1 MQRSFLSSRMRVNLF
16 KAWSRLGVGLSLLV
30 VLASCTLTTPTWGNA
45 SPQPSLSRNPSSVYQ
60 ITPVVAELEHPWGM
74 TWLPNGEILVTE
86 RPGRIRRIRQG
97 QLDPTPISGVPDVF
111 ASGQGGL
118 LDIAVHPQFTQNRL
132 VYFTYAA
139 GTAAANRTRLARAT
153 LEGSRLSNLQ
163 VIFEVSQ
170 TKAGGQHF
178 GSRILWLP
186 DGTMLLSVGDGG
198 NPPTQLEG
206 KLIRHQA
213 QNLKS
218 QLGKILRLRDDG
230 SVPPDNPFVKTA
242 NADPRIYSYGHRNIQ
257 GLAYDPLNKRVWASE
272 HGSRGGDEL
281 NLIRPGQNYGW
292 PVVTHSREYTGGEI
306 SAQRSQAGMVD
317 PKLVWPQTVAPSGLA
332 VYTGNRYTDWQ
343 GNLFAGGLI
352 IQQVRRLSLDPQ
364 VNIRSDEQIDIGQR
378 VRDIRQGPDG
388 LLYILT
394 DAVPNGQLLR
404 LEPRS

>member
-1 MQRSFLSSRMRVNLF
+1 M
-16 KAWSRLGVGLSLLV
+16 A
-30 VLASCTLTTPTWGNA
+30 
-45 SPQPSLSRNPSSVYQ
+45 
-60 ITPVVAELEHPWGM
+60 
-74 TWLPNGEILVTE
+74 WLPNGEILVTE

-118 LDIAVHPQFTQNRL
+118 LDIAVHPQFAQNRL

-139 GTAAANRTRLARAT
+139 GTDAANRTRLARAV
-153 LEGSRLSNLQ
+153 LKGSRLTNLQ

-170 TKAGGQHF
+170 TKVGGQHF

-186 DGTMLLSVGDGG
+186 DGTMLLSIGDGG

-332 VYTGNRYTDWQ
+332 VYTGNRYVNWQ
-343 GNLFAGGLI
+343 GNLFAGGLM

-364 VNIRSDEQIDIGQR
+364 VNIRGDEQIAVGQR

-394 DAVPNGQLLR
+394 DAAPNGQLLR
-404 LEPRS
+404 LEPRN

>member
-1 MQRSFLSSRMRVNLF
+1 MQRSFLSSRIRMNLF
-16 KAWSRLGVGLSLLV
+16 KSWGRLGAGLSVLS
-30 VLASCTLTTPTWGNA
+30 VLASCTLTTPTWGNT
-45 SPQPSLSRNPSSVYQ
+45 SPQPSLSRNPSSAYQ

-74 TWLPNGEILVTE
+74 AWLPNGEILVTE

-118 LDIAVHPQFTQNRL
+118 LDIAVHPQFAQNRL

-139 GTAAANRTRLARAT
+139 GTAAANRTRLARAV
-153 LEGSRLSNLQ
+153 LEGSRLTNLQ

-186 DGTMLLSVGDGG
+186 DGTMLLSIGDGG

-332 VYTGNRYTDWQ
+332 VYTGNRYVNWQ
-343 GNLFAGGLI
+343 GNLFAGGLM

-364 VNIRSDEQIDIGQR
+364 VNIRGDEQIAVGQR

-394 DAVPNGQLLR
+394 DAAPNGQLLR
-404 LEPRS
+404 LEPRN

>member
-1 MQRSFLSSRMRVNLF
+1 MNLF
-16 KAWSRLGVGLSLLV
+16 KSWGRLGAGLSVLS
-30 VLASCTLTTPTWGNA
+30 VLASCTLTTPTWGNT
-45 SPQPSLSRNPSSVYQ
+45 SPQPSLSRNPSSAYQ

-74 TWLPNGEILVTE
+74 AWLPNGEILVTE

-97 QLDPTPISGVPDVF
+97 QLDPTPITGVPDVF

-118 LDIAVHPQFTQNRL
+118 LDIAVHPQFAQNRL

-139 GTAAANRTRLARAT
+139 GTDAANRTRLARAV
-153 LEGSRLSNLQ
+153 LEGSRLTNLQ

-170 TKAGGQHF
+170 TKVGGQHF

-186 DGTMLLSVGDGG
+186 DGTMLLSIGDGG

-257 GLAYDPLNKRVWASE
+257 GLAYDPVNKRVWASE

-306 SAQRSQAGMVD
+306 SALRSQAGMVD
-317 PKLVWPQTVAPSGLA
+317 PKLVWPQTIAPSGLA
-332 VYTGNRYTDWQ
+332 VYTGNRYANWQ

-352 IQQVRRLSLDPQ
+352 VQQVRRLSLDPQ
-364 VNIRSDEQIDIGQR
+364 VNIRGDEQIAVGQR

-394 DAVPNGQLLR
+394 DAAPNGQLLR
-404 LEPRS
+404 LEPRN